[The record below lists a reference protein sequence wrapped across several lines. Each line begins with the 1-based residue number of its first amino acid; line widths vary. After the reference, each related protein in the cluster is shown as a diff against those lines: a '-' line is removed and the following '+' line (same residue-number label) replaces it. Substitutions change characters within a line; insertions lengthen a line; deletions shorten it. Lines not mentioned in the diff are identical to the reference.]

1 MDADN
6 PKTEKPSFKPL
17 ALRSVSSDEIYQLTS
32 ETLVGREVECT
43 ISLDSPHVSRYHAK
57 LVVTDSGVVLED
69 LRSSNG
75 TYVNGKRINNKT
87 RVSVG
92 DEIRFDELAFRLTTA
107 ANTEAQADAT
117 VMVSRERLN
126 DKLQA
131 APKEAPLAGTQQK
144 APENPKPQIAAVSP
158 APAPVEQQPAAAPA
172 QDSQAEQDD
181 ENTRLLSSEQINQY
195 ASINK
200 HFQKMVDTGSGPR
213 LIAMTA
219 PVRGKVFR
227 LNPIDGEYKWSVGRS
242 KEADVCLP
250 DKSVSRKHAW
260 VEKVDGKFEIHT
272 MEGSSPVLINGEEK
286 GSAILKHNDHVQ
298 IAHAEFVF
306 RLDEQKNKPSSRP
319 LPAQET
325 SNNTPWIIGVG
336 VVGTLLLLG
345 VAITMMIRG

>member
-1 MDADN
+1 VDADN

-17 ALRSVSSDEIYQLTS
+17 ALRSVSSDEIFQLTS

-57 LVVTDSGVVLED
+57 LVVTDNGVVLED

-75 TYVNGKRINNKT
+75 TFVNGKRINNKT

-107 ANTEAQADAT
+107 ANTEGTADAT

-126 DKLQA
+126 EKIQS
-131 APKEAPLAGTQQK
+131 APQEPALAGTQHK
-144 APENPKPQIAAVSP
+144 SPEKPKPQIAAVSP
-158 APAPVEQQPAAAPA
+158 APAPAEPAQAAVAAPA
-172 QDSQAEQDD
+172 DQDD

-227 LNPIDGEYKWSVGRS
+227 LNPIDGVYKWTVGRS
-242 KEADVCLP
+242 KETDVCLP
-250 DKSVSRKHAW
+250 DKSVSRQHAW
-260 VEKVDGKFEIHT
+260 VEKIDGKFEIHT
-272 MEGSSPVLINGEEK
+272 MEGSSPVLINGEEM
-286 GSAILKHNDHVQ
+286 GNAILKHNDHVQ

-319 LPAQET
+319 LPEQET

-345 VAITMMIRG
+345 VAITMMMRG